1 MPANDMYL
9 RVHASLPWGTGGLPA
24 FPVSDPRRWQPGVEL
39 RTLPDGTPLLR
50 AQLGDGIRVTRLSAP
65 PASVEIRTAHRIMDA
80 VMHQDGQVTI
90 VERPHGLNGTVRT
103 VRPDGTTAW
112 GMEDRSFRG
121 VARLLADQ
129 RGRIFLVGRSGEGSG
144 ELIRVDDGSGHLVA
158 RGNWDDDAVLHP
170 DGRLGFARRPL
181 VDRWVLLDIDTGT
194 ESLVECHDDRWDRR
208 ALAATFGIDAEGR
221 MYGLNDR
228 GELGR
233 LTPAGALDWLLTVRG
248 AAVSGLHGVT
258 VLVSGRDHGGTLIH
272 QRGQVGVDPAIEAA
286 AMILIGRHDDGGYV
300 LLHRKRQELLHL
312 DPAGRLV
319 MTRPVTDDC
328 WLNGD
333 PPLAL
338 SMSRPAQ
345 SSVTPGGEVIFG
357 VATRTGLHVIG
368 LASSPQD
375 DPEQV
380 QP

>member
-1 MPANDMYL
+1 
-9 RVHASLPWGTGGLPA
+9 
-24 FPVSDPRRWQPGVEL
+24 
-39 RTLPDGTPLLR
+39 
-50 AQLGDGIRVTRLSAP
+50 
-65 PASVEIRTAHRIMDA
+65 
-80 VMHQDGQVTI
+80 
-90 VERPHGLNGTVRT
+90 
-103 VRPDGTTAW
+103 
-112 GMEDRSFRG
+112 
-121 VARLLADQ
+121 
-129 RGRIFLVGRSGEGSG
+129 
-144 ELIRVDDGSGHLVA
+144 
-158 RGNWDDDAVLHP
+158 
-170 DGRLGFARRPL
+170 
-181 VDRWVLLDIDTGT
+181 
-194 ESLVECHDDRWDRR
+194 
-208 ALAATFGIDAEGR
+208 

-248 AAVSGLHGVT
+248 AAVSALHGAT

-272 QRGQVGVDPAIEAA
+272 KGGQVAVDPAIEAA
-286 AMILIGRHDDGGYV
+286 AMILVGRHDDGGYV

>member
-1 MPANDMYL
+1 MPGNDMYV

-80 VMHQDGQVTI
+80 VMHPDGQVTM
-90 VERPHGLNGTVRT
+90 VERSHDLNGTVRT

-112 GMEDRSFRG
+112 AWKTGAFG

-129 RGRIFLVGRSGEGSG
+129 RGRVFMVRQGRGGG

-208 ALAATFGIDAEGR
+208 ALASTFGIDAEGR

-248 AAVSGLHGVT
+248 AAVSALHGAT

-272 QRGQVGVDPAIEAA
+272 QRGRVEVDPAIEAA
-286 AMILIGRHDDGGYV
+286 GMILVGRHDDGGYV

-312 DPAGRLV
+312 DPAGRLA
-319 MTRPVTDDC
+319 MTRPVTDDW

-338 SMSRPAQ
+338 SMSRPAR
-345 SSVTPGGEVIFG
+345 SSVTPGGEVIVG

-375 DPEQV
+375 DPERDRA
-380 QP
+380 